1 MLLAITMVAKSAQYC
16 PKLPKF
22 AKIFPKTISSRN
34 FEIPPKIEILI
45 FFPKKKMLYVE
56 EAPKHVHIVWIFN
69 TIIFVCLFIVKKLPL
84 YVNSAYPLV
93 EFYFFSMFHTSSG
106 YEIL

>member
-22 AKIFPKTISSRN
+22 AKIFPKTISLRN

-69 TIIFVCLFIVKKLPL
+69 TIIFVCLFYCQKTAFVC
-84 YVNSAYPLV
+84 
-93 EFYFFSMFHTSSG
+93 EFSISPCGILFFLNVPH
-106 YEIL
+106 L